1 MILRNEAKGIKQE
14 GKKLLEPSRINAAF
28 KDLSPCSGKLYLPW
42 CWWFRRSVEF
52 ASLQCHGLQ
61 LTRLLC
67 PWDFPGKKTGVGC
80 HFLLQCMKVKV
91 KNESEVSQLCPTL
104 SDPMDCSRPGSSIQG
119 IFQAKVLEWGA
130 IAFSTR
136 WLSGKEFACQCRRRG
151 LDPWVRTIPWRRE
164 WQPTL
169 VLLPG
174 KSLGWRSLGGYSLWG
189 RQELDTTERLHFH
202 FL

>member
-67 PWDFPGKKTGVGC
+67 PWDFPARILELVVIP
-80 HFLLQCMKVKV
+80 FFRVYLPW
-91 KNESEVSQLCPTL
+91 ESE
-104 SDPMDCSRPGSSIQG
+104 
-119 IFQAKVLEWGA
+119 
-130 IAFSTR
+130 
-136 WLSGKEFACQCRRRG
+136 
-151 LDPWVRTIPWRRE
+151 WV
-164 WQPTL
+164 
-169 VLLPG
+169 
-174 KSLGWRSLGGYSLWG
+174 KSLSHVQLFVTPWTVAYQAPPSMDWSGLPSPSPGDLPNPGIEPRSPALQAML
-189 RQELDTTERLHFH
+189 
-202 FL
+202 